1 MKSLLKMILTAML
14 ALLIRLAPPCA
25 KIVLSLF
32 LTCCLTNGQDAK
44 QVERWQSA
52 AVAKHRVSEVQR
64 ICDRIANS
72 MHRYKAVGETTAVP
86 WFVIAGLHNME
97 SSGSFKHHL
106 HEGSPLT
113 GRTRDVPKGRP
124 REGSPPFTWEF
135 SATDALRYD
144 SMGRKNWSK
153 LGPSLTACED
163 YNGSGYRRFHP
174 ETPTPYLW
182 AATSVERPG
191 KYVADGRW
199 SPTARSSQIGIAAIW
214 KELERRKL
222 VSIPPP

>member
-1 MKSLLKMILTAML
+1 MKKIILTAL
-14 ALLIRLAPPCA
+14 VTVLTLTLRLSSLYA
-25 KIVLSLF
+25 KIALILLAMIS
-32 LTCCLTNGQDAK
+32 LTNGQDAK

-52 AVAKHRVSEVQR
+52 TVAKHRAREVQL
-64 ICDRIANS
+64 ICDRITAS
-72 MHRYKAVGETTAVP
+72 ITRYKAVSSRTAVP

-124 REGSPPFTWEF
+124 TTGNPPFTWEF
-135 SATDALRYD
+135 SAEDALRYD
-144 SMGRKNWSK
+144 SMGEKNWRK
-153 LGPSLTACED
+153 LGPTLTACED
-163 YNGSGYRRFHP
+163 YNGSGYRKYHP

-191 KYVADGRW
+191 KYVSDGRW
-199 SPTARSSQIGIAAIW
+199 SPTARSSQVGIAALW
-214 KELERRKL
+214 KELLRRNL
-222 VSIPPP
+222 IEVPSP